1 MDIREV
7 YVQSC
12 GLAQEHDYC
21 WVKVTQEGQHIREIP
36 TILQE
41 AHDKNKGRLTDQ
53 YDSHDPSLVLA
64 EHGQKILLLVTGL
77 QANERTEIYRR
88 QVRNSVAIVASSED
102 KQILKEI
109 LNHIRCNWET
119 FRAKIDN
126 AVTFDDDQNYYG
138 FKVDRDLVKK
148 SIQEIRETPI
158 SDEPDQ
164 RINVV
169 KWPLEEQPNN
179 FFLIPLLI
187 IFILMLIVMVA
198 VISIQKPK
206 PETLPTPSTQ
216 TQELQKEQPTV
227 MEATPQ
233 ENQLEMMQQS
243 KEIQEEQLVK
253 SSIEN
258 YTRASFTNFIT
269 NGGISPIKPNLTSK
283 HSLDTR
289 KSRPDQYQQIQLNRF
304 LLHSKDA

>member
-64 EHGQKILLLVTGL
+64 EHGQEILLLVTGL
-77 QANERTEIYRR
+77 KANERTEIYRR
-88 QVRNSVAIVASSED
+88 QIRNSVAIIASPKD
-102 KQILKEI
+102 KPILEEI
-109 LNHIRCNWET
+109 LNHIQCNWET

-169 KWPLEEQPNN
+169 KWQQPGEKKM
-179 FFLIPLLI
+179 LIPI
-187 IFILMLIVMVA
+187 LIVVILVLILVITMIA
-198 VISIQKPK
+198 VQKPEPK
-206 PETLPTPSTQ
+206 NPPNPNSPT
-216 TQELQKEQPTV
+216 EKL
-227 MEATPQ
+227 
-233 ENQLEMMQQS
+233 
-243 KEIQEEQLVK
+243 QEEQIKQPLTIPE
-253 SSIEN
+253 SIQEN
-258 YTRASFTNFIT
+258 
-269 NGGISPIKPNLTSK
+269 
-283 HSLDTR
+283 
-289 KSRPDQYQQIQLNRF
+289 
-304 LLHSKDA
+304 